1 MSIETPQLVVSDSV
15 IWLSVSAGCA
25 PGSSRLRVGVG
36 QTRMTMRLQGAEIA
50 ISSRYAHVYVD
61 DGGWRLLSAQGTP
74 EDNQG

>member
-1 MSIETPQLVVSDSV
+1 
-15 IWLSVSAGCA
+15 
-25 PGSSRLRVGVG
+25 
-36 QTRMTMRLQGAEIA
+36 MTMRLQGAEIA